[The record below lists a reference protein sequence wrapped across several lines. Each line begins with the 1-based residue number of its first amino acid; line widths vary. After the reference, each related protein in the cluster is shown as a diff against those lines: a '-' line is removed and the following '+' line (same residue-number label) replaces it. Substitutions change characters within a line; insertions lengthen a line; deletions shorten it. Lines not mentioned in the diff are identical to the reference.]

1 MFSRSIILLSRTLMI
16 TFCLLTLSSSFNIY
30 FCIFV
35 WLLLSGAQWNPFKG
49 LGGQLSFTILNFR
62 ADVSLCV
69 CHWSV
74 ETWLRLSLD
83 FARNFPSSFSISCYN
98 CQLRV
103 WRTITHLKNVHIST
117 IYWRKNVFVDL
128 FRYIHI
134 PSSIHESKK
143 GLFRY

>member
-35 WLLLSGAQWNPFKG
+35 WLRLSWAQWNPFKG
-49 LGGQLSFTILNFR
+49 LGGQLSFTILNSR
-62 ADVSLCV
+62 ADVSLCA
-69 CHWSV
+69 CEWSV
-74 ETWLRLSLD
+74 KTWLRLSLD
-83 FARNFPSSFSISCYN
+83 IAINFPSSFSISCYN

-117 IYWRKNVFVDL
+117 IYWRKNVFIDL

-134 PSSIHESKK
+134 PSSIHESNK
-143 GLFRY
+143 GFI